1 MQRRRSLDDLQRSY
15 AAFLRLRQLTEWT
28 SRSRRLLAGKSSAKA
43 DLGYRGKI
51 RQQYHNQ
58 LTFSDMQKTKQLLG
72 SKKIGITTPAEAK
85 FEKLISSLH
94 PECHRQSSRLLAFFL
109 PKFKD
114 KTGCVTY

>member
-1 MQRRRSLDDLQRSY
+1 MSNEVEQGSSGN
-15 AAFLRLRQLTEWT
+15 
-28 SRSRRLLAGKSSAKA
+28 SRSSAKA